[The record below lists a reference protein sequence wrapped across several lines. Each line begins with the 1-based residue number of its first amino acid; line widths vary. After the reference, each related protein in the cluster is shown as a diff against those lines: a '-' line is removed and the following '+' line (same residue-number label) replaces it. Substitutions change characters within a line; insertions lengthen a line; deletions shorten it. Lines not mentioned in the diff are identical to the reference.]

1 MLHIQP
7 TWIFDVSNLD
17 MIDLSYCNKSDF
29 MSSCFS
35 FENLNMRTDAEYVSE
50 RYMGHHPELNGVC
63 NLGV

>member
-17 MIDLSYCNKSDF
+17 MIDLTY
-29 MSSCFS
+29 FS

-63 NLGV
+63 NILGV